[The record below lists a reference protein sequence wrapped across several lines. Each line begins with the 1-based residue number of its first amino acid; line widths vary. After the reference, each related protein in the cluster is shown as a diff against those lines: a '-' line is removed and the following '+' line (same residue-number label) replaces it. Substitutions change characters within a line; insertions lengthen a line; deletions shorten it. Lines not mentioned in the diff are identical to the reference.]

1 MPSHIEIYKVKDFVR
16 LNESGEIDF
25 ERSMK
30 MIRKLGLASSVYV
43 DHNVLLDLRETTIVG
58 VNSIGTIMQ
67 LALEMAK
74 YWSAFKGR
82 IANVVPQDEARLSI
96 ARQFRASLQLQGFSY
111 EIFTNFEE
119 AIGWLSEVTVL
130 TDTDE

>member
-25 ERSMK
+25 DRSMK
-30 MIRKLGLASSVYV
+30 IVRKLGAASSVYA

-58 VNSIGTIMQ
+58 VNNMGTIMQ
-67 LALEMAK
+67 LALEMAN

-82 IANVVPQDEARLSI
+82 IANVLPNDEARLSI

-119 AIGWLSEVTVL
+119 AISWLSEVTAL
-130 TDTDE
+130 ADSDE

>member
-30 MIRKLGLASSVYV
+30 MIRKLGVASSVYA

-58 VNSIGTIMQ
+58 VNNIGAIMQ

-82 IANVVPQDEARLSI
+82 IANVVPNDEARLSI

-111 EIFTNFEE
+111 EIFTNFED
-119 AIGWLSEVTVL
+119 AISWLSEVTVL

>member
-1 MPSHIEIYKVKDFVR
+1 
-16 LNESGEIDF
+16 
-25 ERSMK
+25 MK
-30 MIRKLGLASSVYV
+30 MIRKLGLASSVYA

-58 VNSIGTIMQ
+58 VNNIGAIMQ

-82 IANVVPQDEARLSI
+82 IANVVPNDEARLSI
-96 ARQFRASLQLQGFSY
+96 ARQFRASLHLQGFSY